1 MLLALSHQIG
11 EIDRY
16 AENDLGISLIE
27 LMHRS
32 GESVE
37 RAVRERLK
45 PGSKV
50 VFLAGKGNNGGDG
63 YAAAW
68 LLCRDYNVTVID
80 VFAKGQ
86 RTECGNYY
94 LNKYRE
100 TGSPLVNYI
109 SDGSQD
115 DIISSA
121 DCIVDA
127 IFGTGFV
134 GNPPEQIKRLSRVV
148 NETIG
153 AIKIAI
159 DVPIGINADTGA
171 VDTNLACRMNA
182 TVVLSFI
189 KPGLV
194 SYPAKPYVGEILF
207 ESLGLPREKIEAKFS
222 FNHVYVDEEFARS
235 MLPKRE
241 ENSNKSTFGRLLM
254 ITGSD
259 LFPGAAHLSLE
270 GALRGGV
277 GYVQFVGGK
286 SLVDSLC
293 QKMPEALYKTI
304 DSIENIDDEN
314 IEMLKTLSAKASAT
328 LIGSG
333 CDCSDGLL
341 RLTRALLSM
350 QDGPIIIDADAIN
363 VLSENREESL
373 KLIRESERVVILT
386 PHPLEFARLC
396 GNNVADIQLHRIDAA
411 KKFAAEQ
418 KCILVL
424 KGAGTIVTDGKSV
437 YINSSGSSA
446 LAKAGSGD
454 VLSGFLS
461 AMVAQGIEP
470 IRAASIAVFFHAFA
484 ADTLAKTYSA
494 FGVIP
499 SDLPRQIAASLNG

>member
-11 EIDRY
+11 EIDQY
-16 AENDLGISLIE
+16 AENELGISIIE

-32 GESVE
+32 GEAVE
-37 RAVRERLK
+37 RAIRERVK
-45 PGSKV
+45 PGSRV

-68 LLCRDYNVTVID
+68 LLSRDYEVTVFD

-86 RTECGNYY
+86 RTECGQYY
-94 LNKYRE
+94 LNKYKE
-100 TGSPLVNYI
+100 TGSSLVDYT
-109 SDGSQD
+109 SDDSQD
-115 DIISSA
+115 AIISSA
-121 DCIVDA
+121 DCVVDA

-134 GNPPEQIKRLSRVV
+134 GNAPEQIKRLSRVV
-148 NETIG
+148 NETMG

-194 SYPAKPYVGEILF
+194 SFPAKPYVGEILY
-207 ESLGLPREKIEAKFS
+207 ETLGLPREKIEQRFS
-222 FNHVYVDEEFARS
+222 FNYTYVDEKFARS
-235 MLPKRE
+235 ILPKRE
-241 ENSNKSTFGRLLM
+241 ENSNKSSFGRLLV

-259 LFPGAAHLSLE
+259 RFPGAAHLSLE

-277 GYVQFVGGK
+277 GYVQFAGAK
-286 SLVDSLC
+286 SLVDGLC
-293 QKMPEALYKTI
+293 QKMPEALYQRI
-304 DSIENIDDEN
+304 DDIENIDDQG
-314 IEMLKTLSAKASAT
+314 IEMLKSLSAKASAT

-333 CDCSDGLL
+333 SDCSSGLL

-350 QDGPIIIDADAIN
+350 PGGPLVIDADAIN
-363 VLSENREESL
+363 VLAENREESL
-373 KLIRESERVVILT
+373 KLIRDSERVVILT
-386 PHPLEFARLC
+386 PHPLEFSRLC
-396 GNNVADIQLHRIDAA
+396 GTDVADIQLHRIDAA
-411 KKFAAEQ
+411 KKFAAEH
-418 KCILVL
+418 KCVLVL
-424 KGAGTIVTDGKSV
+424 KGAGTIITDGKTV

-461 AMVAQGIEP
+461 AMVAQGVEP
-470 IRAASIAVFFHAFA
+470 ILASSIAVFFHAYA
-484 ADTLAKTYSA
+484 ADTLARTYSA

-499 SDLPRQIAASLNG
+499 SDLPRQIAVSLNE